1 MGFNMVFNYNTR
13 AQEDQDMQ
21 TIYKVLSST
30 QQSLT
35 KKKKQRTFT
44 TKNRGSFQTTPFS
57 NTPNIANRPGT
68 KERWRLQTHTPSILP
83 RSGLD

>member
-35 KKKKQRTFT
+35 KKSA
-44 TKNRGSFQTTPFS
+44 KNFHYKESGVLSNNPLFQHS
-57 NTPNIANRPGT
+57 KYR
-68 KERWRLQTHTPSILP
+68 Q
-83 RSGLD
+83 